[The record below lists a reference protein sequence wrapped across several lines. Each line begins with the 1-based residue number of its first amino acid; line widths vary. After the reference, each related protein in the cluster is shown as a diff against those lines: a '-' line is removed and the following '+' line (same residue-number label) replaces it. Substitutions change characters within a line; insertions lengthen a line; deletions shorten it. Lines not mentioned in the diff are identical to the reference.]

1 MMCFLLLFLVSMSQ
15 TRLTSTVVRDLN
27 CIHFEFRHN
36 RQSVHLSFYIKNVIY
51 FTATT
56 AIKMSM
62 LRSICIIPGILVVD
76 GQHLNSSFFD
86 KQIQRIVN
94 SCFRKR
100 RDFRIQGNINF
111 INSRVGSV
119 IHQVTH
125 HCRSLNRRSDCKFDQ
140 VSVYIAK
147 CFHFVSGKNF
157 MDAKI
162 LIFSFN
168 YESTLISLS
177 TSLVALTAAALF
189 ANKAISASSS
199 L

>member
-1 MMCFLLLFLVSMSQ
+1 MVCFLHLFLVSMSQ
-15 TRLTSTVVRDLN
+15 TRLTSTVVRDFN
-27 CIHFEFRHN
+27 CIHFEFRHS
-36 RQSVHLSFYIKNVIY
+36 RQPVQISFYSKKIIY
-51 FTATT
+51 FTTTT
-56 AIKMSM
+56 AIKMRMFRCIS
-62 LRSICIIPGILVVD
+62 IIPGILFVN
-76 GQHLNSSFFD
+76 GQHLYSPFFD
-86 KQIQRIVN
+86 EQIQGIVN

-100 RDFRIQGNINF
+100 RDFRIQGNEYF
-111 INSRVGSV
+111 INSRVCRM

-125 HCRSLNRRSDCKFDQ
+125 HCRSLNRRSDFKFNQ
-140 VSVYIAK
+140 MSVYIAK
-147 CFHFVSGKNF
+147 SFHFVSGKNF

-162 LIFSFN
+162 LIFPFN